1 MTQKRIGDA
10 MLEKELSELSDQ
22 SLLELYKAII
32 PSTTM
37 LEYLGDKLEVH
48 ESGTLSEIKEKS
60 TKKNEMNFDSDKSIL
75 NYKRHLIEM
84 KIFSLKLLEEIN
96 HRELE
101 TNDSYSRINNEIDY
115 IEGCTEF
122 LESNNP
128 PNLTS
133 VPQGS
138 ETLPYLN
145 RGLKK

>member
-1 MTQKRIGDA
+1 

-37 LEYLGDKLEVH
+37 LEFLGDKLE
-48 ESGTLSEIKEKS
+48 GQGGGRLKAIKDK
-60 TKKNEMNFDSDKSIL
+60 TVNKNEINFEPDKSVL

-96 HRELE
+96 HREL
-101 TNDSYSRINNEIDY
+101 DSDEYYSKINNEINY
-115 IEGCTEF
+115 IEGCTDF
-122 LESNNP
+122 LENNNIA
-128 PNLTS
+128 NLAS
-133 VPQGS
+133 VAQGT

-145 RGLKK
+145 RNLKK

>member
-1 MTQKRIGDA
+1 

-48 ESGTLSEIKEKS
+48 EGGTLSEIKEKS
-60 TKKNEMNFDSDKSIL
+60 SKKNEINFDSDKSIL

>member
-1 MTQKRIGDA
+1 

-60 TKKNEMNFDSDKSIL
+60 NKKNEINFDSDKSIL

-101 TNDSYSRINNEIDY
+101 TNDSYSRINNEINY

-122 LESNNP
+122 LESNNL

>member
-1 MTQKRIGDA
+1 

-48 ESGTLSEIKEKS
+48 EGGTLSEIKEKS
-60 TKKNEMNFDSDKSIL
+60 TKKNEINFDSDKSIL
-75 NYKRHLIEM
+75 NYKRHHIEM

>member
-1 MTQKRIGDA
+1 

-32 PSTTM
+32 PSTTV

-48 ESGTLSEIKEKS
+48 EGGTLSEIKEKS
-60 TKKNEMNFDSDKSIL
+60 SKKNEINFDSDKSIL

-122 LESNNP
+122 LESNNL

>member
-1 MTQKRIGDA
+1 

-48 ESGTLSEIKEKS
+48 EGGTLSEIKEKS
-60 TKKNEMNFDSDKSIL
+60 SKKNEINFDSDKSIL

-101 TNDSYSRINNEIDY
+101 TNDSYSRINNEINY

-122 LESNNP
+122 LESNNL

>member
-1 MTQKRIGDA
+1 

>member
-1 MTQKRIGDA
+1 

-48 ESGTLSEIKEKS
+48 EGGTLSEIKEKS
-60 TKKNEMNFDSDKSIL
+60 SKKNEMNFDSDKSIL
-75 NYKRHLIEM
+75 NYKRHHIEM

>member
-1 MTQKRIGDA
+1 
-10 MLEKELSELSDQ
+10 MLEKELSELSDL

-37 LEYLGDKLEVH
+37 LEYLGDKLD
-48 ESGTLSEIKEKS
+48 GQAGGRLSQIKEKAAN
-60 TKKNEMNFDSDKSIL
+60 KNEMNFDSDKSVL

-96 HRELE
+96 HRGLE
-101 TNDSYSRINNEIDY
+101 TGDTCIRINNEIQY

-122 LESNNP
+122 LENNNIA
-128 PNLTS
+128 NLAS

-138 ETLPYLN
+138 DTLPYLN
-145 RGLKK
+145 RNIKK

>member
-1 MTQKRIGDA
+1 

-48 ESGTLSEIKEKS
+48 EGGTLSEIKEKS
-60 TKKNEMNFDSDKSIL
+60 SKKNEIDFDSDKSIL

-101 TNDSYSRINNEIDY
+101 TNDSYSRINNEINY

-122 LESNNP
+122 LESNNL